1 MAVTQ
6 AKSRTKS
13 KPRRNAS
20 RSTKTLVTNGIDHG
34 QRRKVIVEQL
44 LLDIF
49 QGRLKAGE
57 RLVITTLAE
66 RFGVSQSPIRE
77 ALVALEG
84 IGIIDSEPNRGA
96 VVRRV
101 TESDVKEVCQVRR
114 ALECTAVRLACG
126 RTDLAQLQELADAF
140 RKGAQQKPGAV
151 SSRNSKTV
159 KRRTASLQKQI
170 DSARKLDSHLHDL
183 IANSC
188 GNRFLKQELGRL
200 KLLFRSFRDVSWNQ
214 RSSES
219 DVARFAEEAGEHL
232 AIVEAMLEGNTKAAS
247 KAMSRHIRQGVK
259 YWSRGLSK

>member
-57 RLVITTLAE
+57 RLVITMLAE

-84 IGIIDSEPNRGA
+84 IGILDSEPNRGA

-140 RKGAQQKPGAV
+140 RKVAQQKPGAV

-170 DSARKLDSHLHDL
+170 DSARKLDSLLHDL

-200 KLLFRSFRDVSWNQ
+200 KLLFRSFRDVSWKQ